1 MIHRFFFKHLPS
13 RRSVAKLPKCSRDVG
28 RNVRTK
34 KLSSCDNNRMPDGLT
49 SALMGGDCGR
59 SVRFLS
65 EFCKNKNK
73 TDSEFQVVFG
83 EVLLLGCK
91 EYFYWRMMMIMTLIK
106 AVFIV
111 TAILV
116 YQRVFLDGMPILQ
129 FYHLV
134 PFPFPIEF
142 HSTSHTATPP
152 WRWKKPS
159 ERRKWCSCAPSC
171 DDWKRWLGCPRWC
184 CWDWKL
190 RGSLR
195 WWINEFFLKKK

>member
-83 EVLLLGCK
+83 EVC
-91 EYFYWRMMMIMTLIK
+91 FCSVVRNT
-106 AVFIV
+106 FI
-111 TAILV
+111 
-116 YQRVFLDGMPILQ
+116 G
-129 FYHLV
+129 
-134 PFPFPIEF
+134 E
-142 HSTSHTATPP
+142 
-152 WRWKKPS
+152 
-159 ERRKWCSCAPSC
+159 
-171 DDWKRWLGCPRWC
+171 
-184 CWDWKL
+184 
-190 RGSLR
+190 
-195 WWINEFFLKKK
+195 

>member
-1 MIHRFFFKHLPS
+1 MYICIDISAFIDIYSRKSTYDSQVFFKHLPS

-83 EVLLLGCK
+83 EVC
-91 EYFYWRMMMIMTLIK
+91 FCSVVRNT
-106 AVFIV
+106 FI
-111 TAILV
+111 
-116 YQRVFLDGMPILQ
+116 G
-129 FYHLV
+129 
-134 PFPFPIEF
+134 E
-142 HSTSHTATPP
+142 
-152 WRWKKPS
+152 
-159 ERRKWCSCAPSC
+159 
-171 DDWKRWLGCPRWC
+171 
-184 CWDWKL
+184 
-190 RGSLR
+190 
-195 WWINEFFLKKK
+195 